1 MSKSIPLSQGK
12 SAFVDDEDYDR
23 LSAYQWFL
31 SGTGYA
37 VGFVPGGNG
46 KFRLEY
52 MHRFIMQAAEGQLV
66 DHINGDLLDNRQTN
80 LRFATPRQNLQ
91 NKRLSSLS
99 LTGLKGV
106 GYHRDRRKYHARIQ
120 LQGIRYHLG
129 FFDNPETAAL
139 AYDFAARRLFAEFAV
154 CNYPEKKTP
163 RSVAVSVAQR
173 LKKRGLQVE

>member
-12 SAFVDDEDYDR
+12 VALVDDDDYDR
-23 LSAYQWFL
+23 LNAYEWFL

-37 VGFVPGGNG
+37 VGFVPSGD

-52 MHRFIMQAAEGQLV
+52 MHRLITQAVEGQLV
-66 DHINGDLLDNRQTN
+66 DHINGDSLDNRQTN
-80 LRFATPRQNLQ
+80 LRFATPRQNVQ

-106 GYHRDRRKYHARIQ
+106 GWHRDRRKYHARIQ

-129 FFDNPETAAL
+129 FFDNAETAAL
-139 AYDFAARRLFAEFAV
+139 AYDCAARRLFGAFAV

>member
-12 SAFVDDEDYDR
+12 SALVDDEDYDR
-23 LSAYQWFL
+23 LNAYEWFL

-37 VGFVPGGNG
+37 VGFVPRDD

-52 MHRFIMQAAEGQLV
+52 LHRFITQAAEGQLV
-66 DHINGDLLDNRQTN
+66 DHINGDSLDNRQTN
-80 LRFATPRQNLQ
+80 LRFATPRQNVQ

-120 LQGIRYHLG
+120 LQGICFHLG
-129 FFDNPETAAL
+129 FFDDAKTAAL
-139 AYDFAARRLFAEFAV
+139 AYDEAARLLFGEFAA
-154 CNYPEKKTP
+154 CNYADQQPPQAVATAVRERLQHRGWPPE
-163 RSVAVSVAQR
+163 
-173 LKKRGLQVE
+173 